1 MTNLKDLV
9 NKFSKNENSI
19 IETNTVNSQIVS
31 QNTSD
36 SNDQEQ
42 FKVTLK
48 QKGHSESTLCQGNP
62 IIFQTALTVV
72 HRQFIDRIGYDLAR
86 QTTLKGPLIASQER
100 KRNEKKGRDVL
111 IENKQKE
118 IDKILFM
125 NYLLPRL

>member
-48 QKGHSESTLCQGNP
+48 
-62 IIFQTALTVV
+62 
-72 HRQFIDRIGYDLAR
+72 
-86 QTTLKGPLIASQER
+86 
-100 KRNEKKGRDVL
+100 
-111 IENKQKE
+111 
-118 IDKILFM
+118 
-125 NYLLPRL
+125 